1 MRRLR
6 TFGLVFA
13 LLALTGLAAG
23 SGCAGKDTGKGTSS
37 TTKTTTTSTTTSD
50 KDKSST
56 TTTTTSGSGPVEW
69 KNTVTLKGQV
79 TYDGTPPPVEK
90 LNFGDKADAHCLK
103 GDTEKLIWEVDPN
116 SKGVKN
122 VVVWVQPGPGQSFK
136 YDAIPEA
143 LRKRTDTVAMDQP
156 HCNFVPHVQAFNPS
170 IFDGKKQVPTG
181 QKFVMKNT
189 APIAHN
195 SKYEGDAALATNSG
209 NPNIPPKGQE
219 EFKVKPARDTRS
231 GHDLVNINCGIHPW
245 MSAKLLALDT
255 PFYAITDKD
264 GKFEIKDVPAGVA
277 VHVVAWHEEAGA
289 NGYVLPAGS
298 AAKQGQKMTLEAG
311 KNDTLNFSIKKN

>member
-6 TFGLVFA
+6 MFGLVLA
-13 LLALTGLAAG
+13 LFALTGLAAS
-23 SGCAGKDTGKGTSS
+23 SGCSSKDTGKGT
-37 TTKTTTTSTTTSD
+37 TKSTTTSTTTSD
-50 KDKSST
+50 KDK
-56 TTTTTSGSGPVEW
+56 TSGTTGTTGSGTLEW
-69 KNTVTLKGQV
+69 KSTVTLKGQV

-90 LNFGDKADAHCLK
+90 LNFGDKADEHCKK

-122 VVVWVQPGPGQSFK
+122 VVVWVQPGAGQSFK

-143 LRKRTDTVAMDQP
+143 LRKRTDIVTIDQP
-156 HCNFVPHVQAFNPS
+156 FCNFVPHVQAFNPS

-181 QKFVMKNT
+181 QKFVMKNSAT
-189 APIAHN
+189 IAHN
-195 SKYEGDAALATNSG
+195 SKYEGDAALAASNSG

-231 GHDLVNINCGIHPW
+231 GHDLININCGIHPW

-255 PFYAITDKD
+255 PFYAVTDKD
-264 GKFEIKDVPAGVA
+264 GKFEIKDVPAGVE
-277 VHVVAWHEEAGA
+277 VYVVAWHEEAGT
-289 NGYVLPAGS
+289 NGYVLPATS
-298 AAKQGQKMTLEAG
+298 PAKQGQKVTLEAG
-311 KNDTLNFSIKKN
+311 KTDTLNFKIKKN